1 MTRARFVLG
10 DGSLRLRFDAI
21 RQAVI
26 VAPRDAPGLQ
36 TEIVAMRDK
45 VRAAHPVH
53 AVHVAHSDP
62 LPGSAPFD
70 VKHSPG
76 GMVDVEFAV
85 QYLVLSQAGAH
96 PELIANVGNIALLER
111 AQACGLLPDASG
123 VWPHG
128 LGHAAADAYRELRRV
143 QHRARLNEEPTQ
155 VNAAVLQAERNAVLA
170 LWHLVFGAPAAS
182 A

>member
-10 DGSLRLRFDAI
+10 DDALRLRFDAI

-26 VAPRDAPGLQ
+26 VAPRDATGLQ
-36 TEIVAMRDK
+36 AEIVAMRDK
-45 VRAAHPVH
+45 VRAAHPIH
-53 AVHVAHSDP
+53 ATHVAHAGQ
-62 LPGSAPFD
+62 LPGSGPFD
-70 VKHSPG
+70 VKHSAG

-111 AQACGLLPDASG
+111 AQACGLLADASG
-123 VWPHG
+123 LWPQG
-128 LGHAAADAYRELRRV
+128 IGHAAANAYRELRRV

-155 VNAAVLQAERNAVLA
+155 VNAAALRAERNAVLA
-170 LWHLVFGAPAAS
+170 LWRVVFGVPLAS